1 MTALQWAALV
11 LAVVATLVGVWSFTR
26 GATTIVRVVRRGTPA
41 PERARHPWRRTV
53 RTVAQILTN
62 RRFRTR
68 RAVAAAHWAVMVSF
82 PVLFVTL
89 VSSYQQITDPG
100 GTLPVIGGWRWLS
113 WLVEVIAWAALVGI
127 AWLVVVRQREKP
139 RGGETAAAAE
149 AAGAAAASAAGAE
162 ASEATAGAGGPT
174 TGATGPTRTPARR
187 SRFFGSN
194 AGQAYFVEAVVGA
207 VVVCVLLLRGLEF
220 ALAAKHAGLQDV
232 QGAPPWSWSAGW
244 TWQFADVV
252 DQPAP
257 DVGFAWEFPLT
268 AWFGG
273 SWTAVDTPTLETAVV
288 LLALVKILVS
298 MSWLAVVGLRPAM
311 GVAWHRFTAVVN
323 VWARRELDGRPAL
336 GAVGPVRASGRPVDF
351 DRLEDLDD
359 DARLGVGRVEDLTWK
374 GLLDLATCTE
384 CGRCQEQCP
393 AWASGKVLSPK
404 LMVLALRDHAY
415 ATTPGLAVGP
425 NASTAPAGRT
435 SATGV
440 LGIRPAPG
448 AASGAKAGSAG
459 AAAGAAG
466 AAAGALGATH
476 AGVDVL
482 SLVGDVVDPQALWD
496 CTTCGACVQA
506 CPVDIEHVDLFVDLR
521 RHEVLMQSAFPREL
535 GKAFSGIE
543 RRGNPWGA
551 APRDRMAWA
560 KDLDFPV
567 PVIGR
572 DVPDVSELDYLF
584 WVGCAGAYDDRAKR
598 TSRAVAELLHVAGVR
613 FAVLGEAEGCSG
625 DPARRAGNELLFQQT
640 ARQTIETLTEAKAT
654 RIVVTCPHCLNALG
668 NEYPQLGGVF
678 EVVHHTELLDRL
690 VAEGRLVPG
699 GARAETGAEA
709 SGGGAPS
716 DRAAGAGG
724 GEVGAEAPDGA
735 GGAEVSGGVTYHD
748 PCYLGRHNGVYAPP
762 RELLAAAGLTLTE
775 MPRSGERSFCCGGG
789 GARAFLEEAPGT
801 RISSNRGAEA
811 VATGADRIATG
822 CPFCVT
828 MLTQGVTEASAQAG
842 TAPPQVVDVSLL
854 LLESVR
860 ATAPPTP

>member
-26 GATTIVRVVRRGTPA
+26 GAAAIVRVVRRGTPA

-53 RTVAQILTN
+53 RTVTQILTN

-100 GTLPVIGGWRWLS
+100 GTLPVVGGWRWLS
-113 WLVEVIAWAALVGI
+113 WLVEAIAWAALVGI

-139 RGGETAAAAE
+139 HRGETDATAE
-149 AAGAAAASAAGAE
+149 AADATGAGAAD
-162 ASEATAGAGGPT
+162 ATAGAGGPT
-174 TGATGPTRTPARR
+174 TGTTSTTGPTRTPARR

-232 QGAPPWSWSAGW
+232 QGVPPWSWSAGW

-257 DVGFAWEFPLT
+257 DVGFAWDFPLT
-268 AWFGG
+268 AWFGA

-351 DRLEDLDD
+351 DRLEDLDA
-359 DARLGVGRVEDLTWK
+359 DARLGVGQVEDLTWK

-415 ATTPGLAVGP
+415 ATTPGLRVGP
-425 NASTAPAGRT
+425 NGSTAPAGRT
-435 SATGV
+435 STTGV
-440 LGIRPAPG
+440 LGVRP
-448 AASGAKAGSAG
+448 ASGAAAGSAG
-459 AAAGAAG
+459 AAAGAVG
-466 AAAGALGATH
+466 AAAGAPGAGH

-521 RHEVLMQSAFPREL
+521 RHEVLMQSAFPKEL

-551 APRDRMAWA
+551 APRDRLAWA

-572 DVPDVSELDYLF
+572 DVTDASQVDYLF

-640 ARQTIETLTEAKAT
+640 ARATIDTLTEAKAT

-690 VAEGRLVPG
+690 VAEGRLVPQQ
-699 GARAETGAEA
+699 
-709 SGGGAPS
+709 PV
-716 DRAAGAGG
+716 AG
-724 GEVGAEAPDGA
+724 
-735 GGAEVSGGVTYHD
+735 SVTYHD

-762 RELLAAAGLTLTE
+762 RELLAATGLTLTE

-811 VATGADRIATG
+811 VATGADRVATG

-828 MLTQGVTEASAQAG
+828 MLTQGVTDASTQAR

-854 LLESVR
+854 LLDSI
-860 ATAPPTP
+860 TPTPPPTP